1 MTEKRFLEKRET
13 QAVKIAR
20 TAAEVW
26 DMNAKDAG
34 ELAFISRILVQA
46 SLPHSDPKK
55 AGWIRKNGNF
65 TLKLKSGFEV
75 AEDGSPQFFGLPYG
89 TIPRLLFA
97 WLNSEALR
105 NAQDKN
111 NATPHII
118 HLGRS
123 LSEFLEKIGVGRTGG
138 KNGGITRFK
147 NQVERLFRAE
157 ITFTST
163 GENYLAERDIKI
175 SDGRFFFWNVK
186 DANQPSLWE
195 NSVELSDRFYKLLI
209 NNPVPL
215 DWRVLRGIKQ
225 SPMALDLYMWLTHRM
240 SYLQKPVCIEWEMLQ
255 EQLAGEVEEI
265 RKFRQLVRTHLKKI
279 TTIWKEL
286 NVDASKP
293 DGIYLYP
300 TKSLTTPTKSKANAL
315 PKKR

>member
-1 MTEKRFLEKRET
+1 MTEKRAIEKRET

-26 DMNAKDAG
+26 DANAKDAG

-55 AGWIRKNGNF
+55 AGWIRKNGSF
-65 TLKLKSGFEV
+65 TLKLKSGFEI

-89 TIPRLLFA
+89 TVPRLLLA

-111 NATPHII
+111 NPTPHVIN
-118 HLGRS
+118 LGRS
-123 LSEFLEKIGVGRTGG
+123 LSEFLDKIGIGKTGG
-138 KNGGITRFK
+138 KTGGITRFK

-157 ITFTST
+157 ISFTCT
-163 GENYLAERDIKI
+163 GANYLAERDIKV
-175 SDGRFFFWNVK
+175 SDGRFFFWNAK

-195 NSVELSDRFYKLLI
+195 NSIELSDRFYKLLI

-215 DWRVLRGIKQ
+215 DWRVLRAIKQ

-240 SYLQKPVCIEWEMLQ
+240 SYLQKPVSIEWQTLK
-255 EQLAGEVEEI
+255 EQLGADVEDI
-265 RKFRQLVRTHLKKI
+265 HKFRQQVRKHGSKI
-279 TTIWKEL
+279 STIWREL
-286 NVDASKP
+286 HIDASKP
-293 DGIYLYP
+293 DALHLYP
-300 TKSLTTPTKSKANAL
+300 SYSMLAPKEKSKL
-315 PKKR
+315 STLKK